1 MKSNREVYVKNDIM
15 NFIIKCCRGENKR
28 QKKNRWI
35 QKEKKNSD
43 YEISQCEEHTVRS
56 KIGKILANEKILEEY
71 CVKVYEIDLDC
82 KFIRINISKENYDAD
97 YEIGRIQTFISKLR
111 NKKSRE
117 LEKEN
122 EELKEKIIKDGEKK
136 LEK

>member
-1 MKSNREVYVKNDIM
+1 M
-15 NFIIKCCRGENKR
+15 NSERKKKFRLWDFTMWRTHCQI
-28 QKKNRWI
+28 KNR
-35 QKEKKNSD
+35 KNT
-43 YEISQCEEHTVRS
+43 CKWKNTW
-56 KIGKILANEKILEEY
+56 EEY